1 MRRRISRRNRGG
13 QLVLV
18 FASPFPYSALADR
31 RLKRAARTRTDVD
44 DKMNGWFWGL
54 GILYLVLIATLA
66 VMTFRKGHWVLG
78 LIGFIFP
85 VLWLIGAVLPSR
97 YRHARH

>member
-1 MRRRISRRNRGG
+1 
-13 QLVLV
+13 
-18 FASPFPYSALADR
+18 
-31 RLKRAARTRTDVD
+31 
-44 DKMNGWFWGL
+44 MNGWFWGL

-85 VLWLIGAVLPSR
+85 ILWLIGAVLPNAR
-97 YRHARH
+97 RRGRH